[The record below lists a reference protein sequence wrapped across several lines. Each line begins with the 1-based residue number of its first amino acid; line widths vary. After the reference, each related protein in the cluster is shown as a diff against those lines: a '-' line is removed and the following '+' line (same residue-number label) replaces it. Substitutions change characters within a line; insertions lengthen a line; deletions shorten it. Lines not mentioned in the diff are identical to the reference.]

1 MLQHEGDIALRRT
14 PAVYVLAIEENSS
27 GIRSFEAGNQTQRRC
42 LAGTG
47 RAKEHKELPIFDLEV
62 EIGHGGMAAERLG
75 NSFKSDVRHVSYR
88 ATPTRCRTA
97 S

>member
-1 MLQHEGDIALRRT
+1 MST
-14 PAVYVLAIEENSS
+14 PNPVPPTAAQVVNSQLVS
-27 GIRSFEAGNQTQRRC
+27 QLLSMQN
-42 LAGTG
+42 
-47 RAKEHKELPIFDLEV
+47 DLEV